1 MTIYAPPTSQGGND
15 TIPAELIA
23 LAHLEATCNGIR
35 LRIAGL
41 SPDQIYRG
49 TAADASIAELVAL
62 AVEREKVYLQAV
74 KQSQVGEKPD
84 LVEPEP
90 TGLLLDRVFN
100 DDLSTFFAVRR
111 ATLDVLRTVSA
122 KHWENKIMVR
132 GQREMTLREL
142 AMRLDQ
148 HDAQMLSTISTQRRG
163 WLKTNG
169 VDELRDSGVAGKL
182 SPNIA
187 Q

>member
-1 MTIYAPPTSQGGND
+1 MTIFSPPTDQGGND

-23 LAHLEATCNGIR
+23 LAHLEGTCNGIR

-49 TAADASIAELVAL
+49 TSTDVSIAELLAL
-62 AVEREKVYLQAV
+62 AVEREKVYLQAF
-74 KQSQVGEKPD
+74 KQVQAGEKPD

-100 DDLSTFFAVRR
+100 DDLSSFFDVRR
-111 ATLDVLRTVSA
+111 ASLDVLRTVSA
-122 KHWENKIMVR
+122 EHWENRVTVR
-132 GQREMTLREL
+132 GKGEMTLRDL
-142 AMRLDQ
+142 AMRLEQ
-148 HDAQMLSTISTQRRG
+148 HDAQMINTISTQRRG
-163 WLKTNG
+163 WLKTSG